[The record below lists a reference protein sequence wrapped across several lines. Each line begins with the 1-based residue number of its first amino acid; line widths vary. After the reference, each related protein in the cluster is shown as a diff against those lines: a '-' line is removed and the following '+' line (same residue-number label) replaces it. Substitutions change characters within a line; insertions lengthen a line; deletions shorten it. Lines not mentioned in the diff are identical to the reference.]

1 MESTSPICTVELGA
15 IALGTDG
22 FGEAGEAWAAG
33 FWVLAHEETR
43 PRQSVKTAAMSFFM
57 ENNVTPIRNVRK
69 QEQRFSCDDEV
80 LVLPFF

>member
-1 MESTSPICTVELGA
+1 VVCGLGE
-15 IALGTDG
+15 G
-22 FGEAGEAWAAG
+22 AGAVWAAA
-33 FWVLAHEETR
+33 FWASTQKEAK